1 MPQNVGNIFD
11 HVFDT
16 LSRIY
21 TGLLTLFDLTSFGTN
36 NALKA
41 NVLLPQSGLALEC
54 RSGICCFVWV
64 AVGEVFFWKVCLKV

>member
-41 NVLLPQSGLALEC
+41 NVLLPQSGLAL
-54 RSGICCFVWV
+54 
-64 AVGEVFFWKVCLKV
+64 K